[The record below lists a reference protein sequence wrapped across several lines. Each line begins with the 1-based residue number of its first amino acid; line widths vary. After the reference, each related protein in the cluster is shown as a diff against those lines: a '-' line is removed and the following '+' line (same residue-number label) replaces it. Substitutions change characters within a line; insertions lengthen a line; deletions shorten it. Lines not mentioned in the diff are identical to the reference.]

1 MPRQGCAVL
10 IFVLEI
16 ILMASTTYLFV
27 ISVQNTELDLIDL
40 CLFVKIMIIRQ
51 PKLLLISEKL
61 RFLAENYM

>member
-10 IFVLEI
+10 ISVLEI